1 MIHKGS
7 GMEVR
12 MGNIN
17 IFDLLI
23 GASGVYLIYTA
34 LTMKKTGEIKDGVLV
49 SKEMDAGR
57 IKDKDGFINYM
68 FSRVLLAGALIV
80 LSAAGNMAKT
90 GLNGPNWLST
100 AGDMGFVAALILYM
114 VAYAKAKKM
123 FID

>member
-1 MIHKGS
+1 
-7 GMEVR
+7 

-34 LTMKKTGEIKDGVLV
+34 LTMKKTGEIKAGVLV

-68 FSRVLLAGALIV
+68 YVKTMILGVLSIAYGLAGIIDERLQVLGPIKYILLLAFLAV
-80 LSAAGNMAKT
+80 
-90 GLNGPNWLST
+90 
-100 AGDMGFVAALILYM
+100 FYH
-114 VAYAKAKKM
+114 
-123 FID
+123 

>member
-34 LTMKKTGEIKDGVLV
+34 LTMKKTGEIKAGVLV

-90 GLNGPNWLST
+90 GLNGPN
-100 AGDMGFVAALILYM
+100 
-114 VAYAKAKKM
+114 
-123 FID
+123 